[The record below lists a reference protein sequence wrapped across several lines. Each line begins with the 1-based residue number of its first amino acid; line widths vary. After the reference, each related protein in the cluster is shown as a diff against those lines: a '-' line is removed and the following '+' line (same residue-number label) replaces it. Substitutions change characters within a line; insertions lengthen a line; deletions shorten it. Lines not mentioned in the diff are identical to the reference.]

1 MFVLRCRPDL
11 CKDTIESERPD
22 LIAAMLA
29 DIIRDAERYDDKAEL
44 SAPIARLYSRGS
56 YYNGADMVFLTAQEI
71 IHDVLDVEEDLARED
86 GADRVLI
93 DCPGL
98 YTVCWEN

>member
-1 MFVLRCRPDL
+1 MYVLRCRSDL
-11 CKDTIESERPD
+11 CKDTIESESPG
-22 LIAAMLA
+22 LIATTLA
-29 DIIRDAERYDDKAEL
+29 DIIRNAEGYDSKVEL
-44 SAPIARLYSRGS
+44 SAPIARLYSNGS
-56 YYNGADMVFLTAQEI
+56 CYNSAEMVFLSAQEI
-71 IHDVLDVEEDLARED
+71 IYDILDVEGDLARED